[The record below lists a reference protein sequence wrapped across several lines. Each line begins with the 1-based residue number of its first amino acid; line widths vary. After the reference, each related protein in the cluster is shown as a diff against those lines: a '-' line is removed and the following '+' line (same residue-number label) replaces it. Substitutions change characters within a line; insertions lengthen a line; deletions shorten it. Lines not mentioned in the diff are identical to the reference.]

1 MAKQNVRKR
10 ILQPGIACFV
20 LLAVMLLPTFKL
32 PYVVG
37 EDQTVEPS
45 TSSNEAKISTDKGTY
60 AVGDTVVFTVSG
72 FTIDKNYEIVI
83 SRKIEGEESEE
94 FVASLEFTFASDGMK
109 VEWKIPFD
117 AQNGTYVAKV
127 GADEGG
133 GEPLASTEFLVESGV
148 GERVNVLMDELEGLE
163 ELVSSSGFE
172 TTDYLL
178 ASLSNCIKKVEA
190 AMELFDEGNS
200 HAAANQLRAAR
211 NMLTAFVH
219 KVLAQTGKSIDEE
232 KAAELIGKAT
242 EYIEYLDSMIDSTL
256 IPLGKRLALNF
267 EKTLTKQEMHMA
279 RFTIRKGLNESIT
292 DEELL
297 SFIESFETELDSKLG
312 RANGKRQLILGLL
325 ENGTVDYQSLVM
337 ELEEGND
344 SVNLVKAVAELL
356 YGELEELNQS
366 RPGLGKRLGQY
377 MKIAKVL
384 VANST
389 DAASGMGEL
398 MSKAKSHGHEGK
410 GNGDDKGHG
419 KGKGGDDKGHGKG
432 KGGDDKEHGKGK
444 GSDVGDKGN
453 SEDKGKGKDDG
464 KGGKQEHRRANK
476 GRGR

>member
-1 MAKQNVRKR
+1 MVKQNVRKR

-72 FTIDKNYEIVI
+72 LDNNGNYEIVI

-127 GADEGG
+127 YIAGADEDG
-133 GEPLASTEFLVESGV
+133 GEPLDSTEFLVESGV

-410 GNGDDKGHG
+410 GHGEGKGNGDDKG
-419 KGKGGDDKGHGKG
+419 
-432 KGGDDKEHGKGK
+432 HGKGK